1 MRKIIALSS
10 FVFLFLLVVLS
21 ANVSHAAETNANAVK
36 ITGITVVTDKGDI
49 KAKVNGTD
57 YSLSLVG
64 VPGDVKV
71 QEIKV
76 TSDTAATISL
86 VSKSDEMYSDAVDA
100 QFVNGE
106 AVIDKAKVVNWSTN
120 NNDDTYYFLF
130 PKQVNTDYLFTVQEL
145 RDVINKYDLFIEGNG
160 FVADAQGNES
170 PFSIAVETEGWKWE
184 NGKWYYYNDQAVKLT
199 GWLEDG
205 EDWYF
210 LGKDGAMATGWV
222 NDKGTWYFINS
233 DGTMETGWVKDKG
246 TWYFLK
252 STGAMATGWVKDK
265 DTWYYLKSTGAMA
278 TGWAKVGTKW
288 YFLKSTGAMAT
299 GWLKENNKW
308 YYLDGNGVMQT
319 GWVKIIGKRYFF
331 NSNGVWV
338 K

>member
-10 FVFLFLLVVLS
+10 FVFLFLLAVLP
-21 ANVSHAAETNANAVK
+21 ANVSHATETNANAVK

-49 KAKVNGTD
+49 EAEGDGND

-64 VPGDVKV
+64 VPGGAKV
-71 QEIKV
+71 QEVRV
-76 TSDTAATISL
+76 TSDTASTISL
-86 VSKSDEMYSDAVDA
+86 VSKFDEMYSDAVDA
-100 QFVNGE
+100 QFVNGA
-106 AVIDKAKVVNWSTN
+106 AVINKEKVKNWSTN
-120 NNDDTYYFLF
+120 NDDDTYNFLF

-145 RDVINKYDLFIEGNG
+145 RDVITQYDLFLEGNG

-170 PFSIAVETEGWKWE
+170 PFSLAVETEGWKWE
-184 NGKWYYYNDQAVKLT
+184 SGKWYYYNDHAVKLT

-205 EDWYF
+205 EDWYY

-222 NDKGTWYFINS
+222 NDKGTWYFLNS
-233 DGTMETGWVKDKG
+233 DGAMATGLVKDKG
-246 TWYFLK
+246 KWYLLK
-252 STGAMATGWVKDK
+252 STGAMATN
-265 DTWYYLKSTGAMA
+265 
-278 TGWAKVGTKW
+278 
-288 YFLKSTGAMAT
+288 
-299 GWLKENNKW
+299 WLKDNNKW

-319 GWVKIIGKRYFF
+319 GWLKISGKWYYF